1 VEVALVLV
9 LTTLAAAAPSRDAQ
23 DAVALARR
31 IQQRHHDIRDMKA
44 RFVQTYASSMLGREV
59 VEGGA
64 LALKPPGRM
73 RWEYEQPEKKL
84 FVSNGKS
91 AYFYVPEDK
100 QVITFDATGDRGV
113 AVQLLSG
120 RSDLLTE
127 FQVFAVPGLP
137 NQLRLVPKDKEAEIR
152 EAVIE
157 AEASG
162 RIRRLEILDLQGNRS
177 EYRFENVQ
185 ENVGLSDSLFEFKV
199 PKGVE
204 VVAG

>member
-59 VEGGA
+59 VERGT

-91 AYFYVPEDK
+91 SYFYVPEDK

-127 FQVFAVPGLP
+127 FQVFAVHGVP

>member
-1 VEVALVLV
+1 
-9 LTTLAAAAPSRDAQ
+9 
-23 DAVALARR
+23 
-31 IQQRHHDIRDMKA
+31 MKA

-59 VEGGA
+59 VERGT

-127 FQVFAVPGLP
+127 FQVFAVPGVP

>member
-59 VEGGA
+59 VERGT